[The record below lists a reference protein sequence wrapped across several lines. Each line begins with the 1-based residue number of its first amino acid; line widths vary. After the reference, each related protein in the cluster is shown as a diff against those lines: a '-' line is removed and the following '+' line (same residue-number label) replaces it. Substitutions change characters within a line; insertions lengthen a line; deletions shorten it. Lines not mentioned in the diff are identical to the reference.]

1 MWGLQCTLWGA
12 DGISLP
18 KCQVLDVVKIRQGED
33 SRGFLGN
40 TSMIAV
46 NWRGDKDEFTCM
58 SGRASSVGDYCIV
71 DA

>member
-1 MWGLQCTLWGA
+1 M
-12 DGISLP
+12 
-18 KCQVLDVVKIRQGED
+18 LDVVKIRQGED

-46 NWRGDKDEFTCM
+46 NWRGDKDEFTRM